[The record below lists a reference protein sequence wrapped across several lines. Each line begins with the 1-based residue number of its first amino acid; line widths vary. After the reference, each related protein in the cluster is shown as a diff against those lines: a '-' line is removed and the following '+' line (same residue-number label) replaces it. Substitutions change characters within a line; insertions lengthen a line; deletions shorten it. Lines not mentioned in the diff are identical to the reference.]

1 MILCCGESLIDMIPS
16 ATADGQSCF
25 VPHPGGAVFN
35 TAIALGRLGVD
46 AGLLTGLSS
55 DLFGV
60 QLRQALDDS
69 HVDTRHAVSTDR
81 PTTLAFVALRDGQAS
96 YSFFDENSAL
106 RMLSNEEIPAL
117 DPDIGCLFF
126 GGISLASEPCADTFA
141 SLLAREGETRLTML
155 DPNIRP
161 SFIADEGRFR
171 DRVKRMME
179 LSDIVKISD
188 EDLDWLVPRPLKF
201 REKLESILELGPSLV
216 VATQG
221 SAGAIA
227 MSSAGID
234 VETPAVKA
242 EVVDTVGAGDTFNAG
257 FLAGLSRQD
266 KLSRAGIAELSDTE
280 LESALGLGSAAA
292 AVTVSRAGANPPW
305 ERELM

>member
-1 MILCCGESLIDMIPS
+1 M
-16 ATADGQSCF
+16 
-25 VPHPGGAVFN
+25 
-35 TAIALGRLGVD
+35 
-46 AGLLTGLSS
+46 
-55 DLFGV
+55 
-60 QLRQALDDS
+60 
-69 HVDTRHAVSTDR
+69 
-81 PTTLAFVALRDGQAS
+81 
-96 YSFFDENSAL
+96 
-106 RMLSNEEIPAL
+106 
-117 DPDIGCLFF
+117 
-126 GGISLASEPCADTFA
+126 
-141 SLLAREGETRLTML
+141 
-155 DPNIRP
+155 
-161 SFIADEGRFR
+161 
-171 DRVKRMME
+171 
-179 LSDIVKISD
+179 
-188 EDLDWLVPRPLKF
+188 PRPLKF

-257 FLAGLSRQD
+257 FLAGLFRQD